1 MPAGLLN
8 NGWSILGRGG
18 RERQGS
24 RGKRDCFAQPYW
36 HSGLPWWLSGKEST
50 CNAGV
55 TGEMGSI
62 PGSGKSTG
70 GGNGNPLQYSR
81 LENPMDKGA
90 WQATVHRVAE
100 SDTTEV
106 TEHASTHSVGTAEMN
121 KVRVKDDFHP
131 GNAWRFEPST
141 LEGLVTCHL
150 TGSDLPCPTLQELR
164 AITLAVLLTLYF
176 AEGLTPRP
184 CSIADSASARPS
196 WTREALLTSFQI
208 ISMSLQASL
217 HLSLATLS
225 SQVTGFPQMKI
236 LSWPWL
242 TLSGSL

>member
-8 NGWSILGRGG
+8 NGWSIPGKGG

-24 RGKRDCFAQPYW
+24 RGFAQPYW

-70 GGNGNPLQYSR
+70 GGNGNPLQYSC

-90 WQATVHRVAE
+90 WQATVHQVAE

-131 GNAWRFEPST
+131 GNAWRFEPSIPWRFGYMSPYW
-141 LEGLVTCHL
+141 EWL
-150 TGSDLPCPTLQELR
+150 TCPTLQELR

-217 HLSLATLS
+217 DLSLATFS
-225 SQVTGFPQMKI
+225 SQVTGLPQMKI
-236 LSWPWL
+236 LLWPRL
-242 TLSGSL
+242 THSGSL